1 MKIALTFFRKSSKIM
16 TTQLT
21 APIYYYDS
29 NGYKIGPVRKRDIIA
44 LAERGEI
51 TPETRITDNNIE
63 VKAKNIPKLKF
74 YAPEF
79 HRAEEIFD
87 PKNIDYNSIPQTAY
101 LKPKETINSSS
112 TNSPQTESQIDSN
125 APKLTQ
131 LDITTAAINVLGII
145 AVICFFAF
153 DMPSKLGIIP
163 KFNPPEMKIEL
174 PRFEVPQP
182 LIDNT
187 EEKILKRSH
196 ELADKFKVLTN
207 IPTGD
212 PAGLNFQV
220 NIPTE
225 ELQRGVR
232 VPERNA
238 PPPPRPNR

>member
-87 PKNIDYNSIPQTAY
+87 PKNIDYNID
-101 LKPKETINSSS
+101 INSIIPAKISQAS
-112 TNSPQTESQIDSN
+112 TGTKFGQNKTTKNQTTIANQD
-125 APKLTQ
+125 KLSHLTYK
-131 LDITTAAINVLGII
+131 LKKIPFLYWITDIPFQNIRLPLANLWSCRIIYAIHCIAAISYGIL
-145 AVICFFAF
+145 V
-153 DMPSKLGIIP
+153 
-163 KFNPPEMKIEL
+163 
-174 PRFEVPQP
+174 
-182 LIDNT
+182 T
-187 EEKILKRSH
+187 ILCC
-196 ELADKFKVLTN
+196 V
-207 IPTGD
+207 
-212 PAGLNFQV
+212 
-220 NIPTE
+220 
-225 ELQRGVR
+225 
-232 VPERNA
+232 
-238 PPPPRPNR
+238 